1 MNASRSGTDSRLGR
15 EGPRDSGLEGA
26 TGIEVTPEHP
36 APPGRREKALLRH
49 RFERALVRGALGI
62 LALIPAG
69 SATGFGRGA
78 ARLYFLFGRSRRRIL
93 RENLARA
100 FPEKTAAEI
109 TGFEKACVANLGAA
123 FMEFVE
129 SAKLSREDVLSRVS
143 LAGEENYA
151 RARAR
156 GKGVFL
162 LSAHFG
168 SWELGAIRAGL
179 IAGPIASVVRPLDN
193 PLLEED
199 LEYRRTRLGNRVIR
213 KKEAAREILRAIRA
227 GQTVAILVDQN
238 VVAEEA
244 VFVPFFGRP
253 AATTP
258 SLALLQ
264 MKTDAA
270 VVPVFTWPL
279 GGGRYR
285 LQFEKPILAE
295 EFEAAGGREHRVLAA
310 TARYMAVTEEA
321 IRGDPGAWLWMHNRW
336 RTQPE

>member
-1 MNASRSGTDSRLGR
+1 MNASETGLGR
-15 EGPRDSGLEGA
+15 ECPRDSGLEEAAPRG
-26 TGIEVTPEHP
+26 EPERVLP
-36 APPGRREKALLRH
+36 RH
-49 RFERALVRGALGI
+49 RFERSLVRGALRI
-62 LALIPAG
+62 LELLPDG

-78 ARLYFLFGRSRRRIL
+78 ARLYFVFARSRRRIL
-93 RENLARA
+93 RENLTRA
-100 FPEKTAAEI
+100 FPGKTRAEIARLEKTCA
-109 TGFEKACVANLGAA
+109 ANLGAA

-129 SAKLSREDVLSRVS
+129 SANLSREDVLTRVT

-179 IAGPIASVVRPLDN
+179 IEDPIASVVRPLDN

-227 GQTVAILVDQN
+227 GQTVAILIDQN

-285 LQFEKPILAE
+285 LQFEKPILAD
-295 EFEAAGGREHRVLAA
+295 EFTAAGGREQRVLAA
-310 TARYMAVTEEA
+310 TARYMAVTEQA
-321 IRGDPGAWLWMHNRW
+321 VRGDPGAWLWMHNRW
-336 RTQPE
+336 RTQPGPDGSR

>member
-1 MNASRSGTDSRLGR
+1 MNASRSGTEFGM
-15 EGPRDSGLEGA
+15 DSGLGTRDPGLEESP
-26 TGIEVTPEHP
+26 GIEAREEPVPR
-36 APPGRREKALLRH
+36 GRPDRILLRH
-49 RFERALVRGALGI
+49 RLERALVRGALGI
-62 LALIPAG
+62 LALLPVG

-93 RENLARA
+93 RENLAQA
-100 FPEKTAAEI
+100 FPDRTPTEI
-109 TGFEKACVANLGAA
+109 ARFEKACVANLGAA

-129 SAKLSREDVLSRVS
+129 SADLSREDVISRVS

-151 RARAR
+151 LARAR

-179 IAGPIASVVRPLDN
+179 IAGPIASIVRPLDN

-199 LEYRRTRLGNRVIR
+199 LEFRRTRLGNRVIR

-295 EFEAAGGREHRVLAA
+295 EFAAAGGREQRVLAA

-336 RTQPE
+336 RTQPK